1 MLEKGSNKLFGTKDN
16 IKVKVKLYG
25 GLDRLADVSNYNPD
39 SGIELEIEKNTQLK
53 KVLKLMGLKRNL
65 SIICFINGEKVGL
78 NKTLKQ
84 GDVIFFMRPASG
96 G

>member
-1 MLEKGSNKLFGTKDN
+1 MEKGLDKLFGTKDN

-39 SGIELEIEKNTQLK
+39 SGIDLEIEKNTQLK
-53 KVLKLMGLKRNL
+53 KVLKITGLKRNL
-65 SIICFINGEKVGL
+65 SIVCFINGEKVGL

>member
-1 MLEKGSNKLFGTKDN
+1 MEKGLDKLFGTKDN

-39 SGIELEIEKNTQLK
+39 SGIDLEIEKNTQLK

>member
-1 MLEKGSNKLFGTKDN
+1 MFGTKDN

-39 SGIELEIEKNTQLK
+39 SGIDLEIEKNTQLK

>member
-1 MLEKGSNKLFGTKDN
+1 MFGTKN
-16 IKVKVKLYG
+16 YIKVKVKLYG
-25 GLDRLADVSNYNPD
+25 GLDCLANVSNYDPD
-39 SGIELEIEKNTQLK
+39 SGIDLEIEKNTQLK